1 MIEPQQGL
9 SYDDQLAIARRA
21 EAAGFETLFRSDH
34 YDSFPGELGNPS
46 TDAWTVLAGLARET
60 ERMERLVERVLTFR
74 QLDRP
79 RTDLS
84 LQPHQPETLVRQ
96 ALAVAGMSFGCVLDG
111 TVIAYSSP
119 ALPSLFKPESAI
131 QINVHWASWI
141 GE

>member
-1 MIEPQQGL
+1 MVQVDNKVVQWGQPTSNSLAEQQSSSKQKANKMLSPGKADPQADNADLYLQRV
-9 SYDDQLAIARRA
+9 ARA
-21 EAAGFETLFRSDH
+21 DAGGQTKAAS
-34 YDSFPGELGNPS
+34 
-46 TDAWTVLAGLARET
+46 AG
-60 ERMERLVERVLTFR
+60 
-74 QLDRP
+74 
-79 RTDLS
+79 
-84 LQPHQPETLVRQ
+84 LVRQ